1 MSQESDHLRYVIV
14 LCDDVNRMKKFYR
27 EVFTLPVESEA
38 EVNLVFRAGSV
49 LLALRQRSRN
59 YDGRSGGP
67 GSPGIQLAFLVSTP
81 EVDEQHRKLVERE
94 ITVLDPP
101 KDQPWGHRTLYFS
114 DPEGNILEFYSE
126 LN

>member
-1 MSQESDHLRYVIV
+1 MPNETDQLRYVIV
-14 LCDDVNRMKKFYR
+14 LCDDIDLMKRFYR
-27 EVFTLPVESEA
+27 DVFVLPVESEA

-49 LLALRQRSRN
+49 LLALRKRSRT

-81 EVDEQHRKLVERE
+81 EVDEQHRRLQERNVR
-94 ITVLDPP
+94 ILDPP